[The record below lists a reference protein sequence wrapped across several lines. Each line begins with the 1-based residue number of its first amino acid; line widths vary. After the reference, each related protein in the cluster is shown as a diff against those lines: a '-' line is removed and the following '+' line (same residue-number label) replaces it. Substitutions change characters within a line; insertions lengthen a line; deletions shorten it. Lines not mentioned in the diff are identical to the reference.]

1 MEKSGQFIKALVI
14 VVVFMCE
21 IAMADEYEQAEIYS
35 DLRLQVLSLTIE
47 QFFTALQKN
56 TAVQSKALQS
66 TAQVS
71 AELGVVTLNG

>member
-1 MEKSGQFIKALVI
+1 MQFIKALVI

-47 QFFTALQKN
+47 QFFT
-56 TAVQSKALQS
+56 
-66 TAQVS
+66 
-71 AELGVVTLNG
+71 